1 MRLVKRGNYYYLRL
15 RRGGVEEWVSTHK
28 TSKREAEKSAERI
41 LMVFDREKATKQLAR
56 QLCQYA
62 VALARG
68 EISLKELS
76 SPLAML
82 EAQANKAALDC
93 IDDIFPLP
101 AVTAMDLWERYI
113 EVSGDVKASTL
124 QTKRQRY
131 MKFAEW
137 AKDADM
143 RTLNE
148 IVCRRFLDSQKVSL
162 QTRKNYISDLSSVF
176 NASDI
181 PNPWTAKL
189 RTTLVSATPTKT
201 ETKERSIVSPEQAQM
216 VLAYC
221 DSNPQVL
228 VRSIPLE
235 RWAAFLR
242 VLYYTGLRPVD
253 VCFLTKGEIEN
264 GFVELTPEKT
274 SRTRKKISYKADP
287 KLLTVLESLAPDQD
301 GMYFPDFAAAYKKHR
316 SETSDGFRYI
326 LKRSGLTDLKI
337 QLYGFRHHF
346 ITYQIESG
354 IEDED
359 IEAAVG
365 HSNKA
370 VTYEH
375 YYHGRKKVELNDLPE
390 V

>member
-41 LMVFDREKATKQLAR
+41 LMVFDREKATRQLAR
-56 QLCQYA
+56 QLCNYA

-68 EISLKELS
+68 EITLKELS

-93 IDDIFPLP
+93 INDIFPLP
-101 AVTAMDLWERYI
+101 AVTAMDLWERYV

-124 QTKRQRY
+124 RTKKQRY

-143 RTLNE
+143 RALNE
-148 IVCRRFLDSQKVSL
+148 IVCRRFLDGLGVAL
-162 QTRKNYISDLSSVF
+162 QTRKNYVSDLSSVF

-181 PNPWTAKL
+181 PNPWTANM
-189 RTTLVSATPTKT
+189 RIANQSVTKT
-201 ETKERSIVSPEQAQM
+201 EHEERTVVSLEQAKKI
-216 VLAYC
+216 LKFC
-221 DSNPQVL
+221 DDNPEVIS
-228 VRSIPLE
+228 REIPLH
-235 RWAAFLR
+235 RWGAFLR

-253 VCFLTKGEIEN
+253 VCFLTQSEVEN
-264 GFVELTPEKT
+264 GFVELMPEKT

-287 KLLTVLESLAPDQD
+287 KLLEILSTLTPNTD
-301 GMYFPDFAAAYKKHR
+301 GLYFPEFVTDYKKH
-316 SETSDGFRYI
+316 SSNISSGFRTI
-326 LKRSGLTDLKI
+326 LEKMKMDKQGI

-346 ITYQIESG
+346 ITYQIDSG
-354 IEDED
+354 VNDED

-365 HSNKA
+365 HSTKA
-370 VTYEH
+370 TTYSH
-375 YYHGRKKVELNDLPE
+375 YYHGRKKVELNELPE

>member
-41 LMVFDREKATKQLAR
+41 LMVFDREKATRQLAR
-56 QLCQYA
+56 QLCNYA

-68 EISLKELS
+68 EITLNELS

-101 AVTAMDLWERYI
+101 AVTAMDLWERYV

-124 QTKRQRY
+124 QTKKQRY
-131 MKFAEW
+131 MKFVEW

-148 IVCRRFLDSQKVSL
+148 IVCRRFLDSQKVSP
-162 QTRKNYISDLSSVF
+162 QTRKNYVSDLSSVF

-181 PNPWTAKL
+181 PNPWSARL
-189 RTTLVSATPTKT
+189 RTASATANATKT
-201 ETKERSIVSPEQAQM
+201 ETKERGMVSPEQAQM

-221 DSNPQVL
+221 DNNPQVL
-228 VRSIPLE
+228 VRSISLE

-253 VCFLTKGEIEN
+253 VCFLMQGEVEN
-264 GFVELTPEKT
+264 GFVELMPEKT

-287 KLLTVLESLAPDQD
+287 KLLAVLENLVPDEN
-301 GMYFPDFAAAYKKHR
+301 GMYFPDFAAAYKQHR
-316 SETSDGFRYI
+316 ANTSDGFRYI
-326 LKRSGLTDLKI
+326 LKKAGLAELKL

>member
-41 LMVFDREKATKQLAR
+41 LMVFDREKATRQLAR
-56 QLCQYA
+56 QLCEYA
-62 VALARG
+62 VALARN
-68 EISLKELS
+68 ELTLRELS

-113 EVSGDVKASTL
+113 EVSGDIKVSTL
-124 QTKRQRY
+124 QTKKQRY
-131 MKFAEW
+131 MKFVEW

-148 IVCRRFLDSQKVSL
+148 VTCRSFLDGLGVAL
-162 QTRKNYISDLSSVF
+162 QTRKNYVSDLSSVF
-176 NASDI
+176 GVSDI
-181 PNPWTAKL
+181 PNPWTANL
-189 RTTLVSATPTKT
+189 RVATKNTTKT
-201 ETKERSIVSPEQAQM
+201 EHAERTVVSPEQAKQI
-216 VLAYC
+216 LKYC
-221 DSNPQVL
+221 EDNPNATA
-228 VRSIPLE
+228 RSIPLV

-253 VCFLTKGEIEN
+253 VCFLTQGEIEN

-274 SRTRKKISYKADP
+274 SRVRKKISYKADP

-301 GMYFPDFAAAYKKHR
+301 GMYFPDFAAEYKMHR
-316 SETSDGFRYI
+316 GNTAVGFNFIRDKAG
-326 LKRSGLTDLKI
+326 LAGSGI

-346 ITYQIESG
+346 ITYQLESG

-359 IEAAVG
+359 VEAAVG
-365 HSNKA
+365 HSNKGI
-370 VTYEH
+370 TYEH
-375 YYHGRKKVELNDLPE
+375 YYHGRKKVELNDMPE

>member
-15 RRGGVEEWVSTHK
+15 RRGGVEEWISTHK
-28 TSKREAEKSAERI
+28 TSKREAEKAAERI

-62 VALARG
+62 VSLAKN

-124 QTKRQRY
+124 QTKKQRY
-131 MKFAEW
+131 MKFVEW

-148 IVCRRFLDSQKVSL
+148 VTCRSFLDGLGVAL
-162 QTRKNYISDLSSVF
+162 QTRKNYVSDLSSVF
-176 NASDI
+176 GVSDI
-181 PNPWTAKL
+181 PNPWTANL
-189 RTTLVSATPTKT
+189 RVATKSTTKT
-201 ETKERSIVSPEQAQM
+201 EHTERTVVSPEQAKQI
-216 VLAYC
+216 LKYC
-221 DSNPQVL
+221 EDNPNTTA
-228 VRSIPLE
+228 RSIPLI

-253 VCFLTKGEIEN
+253 VCFLTAGEILN
-264 GFVELTPEKT
+264 GTIELYPEKT
-274 SRTRKKISYKADP
+274 SRVRKKISYKADP
-287 KLLTVLESLAPDQD
+287 KLLAVLNTLTVDANGL
-301 GMYFPDFAAAYKKHR
+301 YFPDFAAEYKMHR
-316 SETSDGFRYI
+316 GNTAAGFNTIRDKAG
-326 LKRSGLTDLKI
+326 LAGSGI

-346 ITYQIESG
+346 ITYQLESG

-359 IEAAVG
+359 VEAAVG
-365 HSNKA
+365 HSNKGI
-370 VTYEH
+370 TYEH
-375 YYHGRKKVELNDLPE
+375 YYHGRKKVELNDMPE